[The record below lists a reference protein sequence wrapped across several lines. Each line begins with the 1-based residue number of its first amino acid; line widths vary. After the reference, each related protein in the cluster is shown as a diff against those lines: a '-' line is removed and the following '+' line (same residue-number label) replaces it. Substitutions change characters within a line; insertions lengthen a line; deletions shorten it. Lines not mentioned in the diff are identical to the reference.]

1 MRFIS
6 CMSFNPLWLWFYRE
20 TQLIVC
26 EPVNQFLPCIGF
38 STIWVVQE
46 QLCNGTRCA
55 KKSHPRPCSSRWWF
69 GSLGDLLEGWKKEC
83 MWDGLGWFFFEVWR
97 GWKIG
102 RIGESFLL
110 KPREWI
116 ELFLPADWSEEEHQ
130 WCGLE
135 VERGSTSPPNHE
147 NPHREGNHLLL
158 LLLWYPWLGCIL
170 IIQVNARSDVFDVNN
185 CGWLSDKIIRCKKCG
200 T

>member
-1 MRFIS
+1 MILQGNTTYR
-6 CMSFNPLWLWFYRE
+6 LWTSKSVLTLYRVFYHLSGARTALQWYQMCEEEPPTALLFTLMVRE
-20 TQLIVC
+20 
-26 EPVNQFLPCIGF
+26 PRGF
-38 STIWVVQE
+38 AWR
-46 QLCNGTRCA
+46 L
-55 KKSHPRPCSSRWWF
+55 KKRMHVRWT
-69 GSLGDLLEGWKKEC
+69 G
-83 MWDGLGWFFFEVWR
+83 MIFFEVWR

>member
-1 MRFIS
+1 MVLSSWGLIRFIK
-6 CMSFNPLWLWFYRE
+6 CMSFNPLWFYRE

-38 STIWVVQE
+38 STIWVMQE
-46 QLCNGTRCA
+46 QLRNGTRCA

-69 GSLGDLLEGWKKEC
+69 GSLGDLLEGWKKKACE
-83 MWDGLGWFFFEVWR
+83 MDWDDFFLKFGGVER
-97 GWKIG
+97 L
-102 RIGESFLL
+102 GESMNHSCWNPGNGLSCFFQLTEA
-110 KPREWI
+110 KKSAR
-116 ELFLPADWSEEEHQ
+116 HQ

-185 CGWLSDKIIRCKKCG
+185 CG
-200 T
+200 